1 MATTNVGQAAMR
13 GNPLLASMLAKG
25 LERPDQTKVFGDINP
40 SQYTPASFKSFAD
53 TVSAGRPNYS
63 LLQPA
68 DKEAGP
74 TDLAKTVAE
83 RDAFVK
89 ANPQD
94 PRIAI
99 WNDKI
104 KALTTQ
110 PGTIFNF
117 GSPQIV
123 KDPQTGKN
131 VLWQPNPKG
140 GQGRVVSEVEPVDTS
155 KPLPASVAEDFAQ
168 NAKHKT
174 QINLALDLLGGKTV
188 NVGGEA
194 VKGDPNAVGIK
205 GALPQT
211 ILNRKDPG
219 GVATRAA
226 IANISSMVIKDRSG
240 ANVTVGEEPRLMP
253 FIPGPTDDA
262 PTIAKKMRGLL
273 NEINNEDAAR
283 SAMYGTEQGYKPF
296 TLPGTPK
303 PLSDAEE
310 AEYQRLKAKAGK

>member
-25 LERPDQTKVFGDINP
+25 LERPDQTKIFGDINP
-40 SQYTPASFKSFAD
+40 SHYTPDSVKTFAA
-53 TVSAGRPNYS
+53 TAAAGRPDYS
-63 LLQPA
+63 LLKAA
-68 DKEAGP
+68 DKEAVP

-83 RDAFVK
+83 RDAFEK

-104 KALTTQ
+104 KALTTP
-110 PGTIFNF
+110 PGTIVSF

-131 VLWQPNPKG
+131 VLYQPNPRG
-140 GQGRVVSEVEPVDTS
+140 GQGRFIAEAEPADTS

-174 QINLALDLLGGKTV
+174 QINLALDLLSGKTV

-194 VKGDPNAVGIK
+194 VKGDPNAVGMK
-205 GALPQT
+205 GALPQA
-211 ILNRKDPG
+211 ILNRRDPG

-226 IANISSMVIKDRSG
+226 IANISSMVIKNRSG

-253 FIPGPTDDA
+253 FIPGPTDDT
-262 PTIAKKMRGLL
+262 PTVVKKLRGLL
-273 NEINNEDAAR
+273 NEINNEDSAR
-283 SAMYGTEQGYKPF
+283 SAIYGPEQGYKPF
-296 TLPGTPK
+296 SIPGAPK